1 MIRIAVT
8 PQASNDVYRLLV
20 QKERELRARKKG
32 TLHRRGSARA
42 GKARWAHTSFP
53 GRILLQRCLGG
64 VCVALIKSAKPND
77 EWQLLRS
84 FIGFLDRH
92 FRQQISGVTLTY
104 VTAGRK

>member
-8 PQASNDVYRLLV
+8 PQSTHDVYQLLV
-20 QKERELRARKKG
+20 QKERELRSKKKG

-42 GKARWAHTSFP
+42 GKARWAHSSFP

-64 VCVALIKSAKPND
+64 VCVAVIKSTTPND
-77 EWQLLRS
+77 QWQLLSS

-104 VTAGRK
+104 VIAGKK